1 MRLIAALATSIA
13 VHAAATPGWLGMDY
27 TWSQPKGGH
36 RVLHVQRV
44 APGGP
49 AQRAGIQPGDIV
61 THMNARAVD
70 FGDELELLLF
80 LNEQRPGDRLLVTIV
95 REGRRFTLPVSLG
108 VMSAAALAKRAEN
121 LEVARRKRIAAAAQL
136 RKQ

>member
-1 MRLIAALATSIA
+1 MIRALATLAATAAITIA
-13 VHAAATPGWLGMDY
+13 TTPGWLGLDY
-27 TWSQPKGGH
+27 TWSPPQHGH
-36 RVLHVQRV
+36 RVLNVQRV

-121 LEVARRKRIAAAAQL
+121 LEVARHKRAAAAQHP
-136 RKQ
+136 R